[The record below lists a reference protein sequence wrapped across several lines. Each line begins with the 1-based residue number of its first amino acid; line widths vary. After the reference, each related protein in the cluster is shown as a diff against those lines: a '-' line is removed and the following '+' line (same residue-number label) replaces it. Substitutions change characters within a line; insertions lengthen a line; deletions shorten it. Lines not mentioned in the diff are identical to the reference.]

1 MDSVVWKMVHFMSHM
16 LILDVQEHLDDQYL
30 FIVQLQSKFQVNLG
44 LQEQI
49 IDY

>member
-1 MDSVVWKMVHFMSHM
+1 MDSVVGKMVHFMSYV